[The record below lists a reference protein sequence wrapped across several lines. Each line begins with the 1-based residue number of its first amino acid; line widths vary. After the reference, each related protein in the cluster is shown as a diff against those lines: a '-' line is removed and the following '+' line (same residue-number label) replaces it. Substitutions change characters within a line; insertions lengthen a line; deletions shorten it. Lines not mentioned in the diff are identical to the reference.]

1 MKRFSFLYILSVFC
15 LISFTACTDE
25 VLESNS
31 FTDEVYSRIVITAD
45 DLKVDDDSRTALN
58 ITDVGAE
65 FAWAENDT
73 IGIFPNEG
81 AQAYFPMVSGAGT
94 NTATFTGGGWAL
106 KASSTYAA
114 YFPYDY
120 AHRDYKNIALSYL
133 GQVQQKDA
141 DTGHVSSYDY
151 MAAVASSPYHGEVCF
166 DFKHLGSLLQFKLT
180 VPSDATLTSLTLLS
194 EDNDFVQKGK
204 INLLNDPIS
213 VIPVERGNSLELGL
227 ADIDAQKGKEVTLYM
242 MVAPA
247 DLSGKKLT
255 VSVSDNKGNVAQ
267 TELNGKNFEAGI
279 AYSLS
284 GTLSEFTEA
293 VVQITGT
300 KGKVVGAEGGLVE
313 VEYLSQLSCEVVIPD
328 DARSWIKKTSS
339 RSLTSQRIYLDVEE
353 NTGENN
359 RRATVVI
366 KNSKTN
372 LAVEYNILQAGC
384 NSYAIT
390 EENGRLPIG
399 VLSAQHPTS
408 NVIQSLSYLLDND
421 LNTYYEVNQTNTYFI
436 WEGATAVASNKFCF
450 GTTSD
455 GGKHPKSFSIEK
467 SNDGKTWNGLGWGLM
482 IGGENWAYTTGYGS
496 GVTVSSFFKF
506 KFEGSH
512 GGSALQIAE
521 IFMEQT
527 DVSINSF
534 EDLVKLGS
542 GSSYSSQTPMGR
554 HYENRHVTTDSDCTW
569 LATASNEPDLLP
581 SAPGYSLRPYT
592 VNLYPFGEPVPADVN
607 QHGIGDCSA
616 LAVLA
621 ELAYRFPDFI
631 KSIITNHGDG
641 TFTVAMYD
649 PQGKSVN
656 VRVQSTFLGDN
667 NGIGASSGKNGE
679 ANWAT
684 VMEKAIMKWNKIY
697 QVNPDIMGIG
707 SEHVAPLFTGE
718 GNSFAINPNNLIA
731 IQLKQAADLSFAN
744 NMIVIGGFTQGNVD
758 TGNGAQTV
766 TAHAFSFMQST
777 DSRALFSMRNPWGN
791 SPGGTSSDDGVL
803 DIMDDGIVP
812 PLIDMRII
820 YPGAAEPYA
829 KPAYPY
835 VPPVY

>member
-1 MKRFSFLYILSVFC
+1 MKRFYFLYILSVLY
-15 LISFTACTDE
+15 LISFTACMDE
-25 VLESNS
+25 VVESY
-31 FTDEVYSRIVITAD
+31 TVADEVYNRIVITAD
-45 DLKVDDDSRTALN
+45 DLKVDKDSRTTLT
-58 ITDVGAE
+58 ITDRGAE

-73 IGIFPNEG
+73 IGIFPTEG

-106 KASSTYAA
+106 KQSFTYAA

-120 AHRDYKNIALSYL
+120 GHRDCKNISLSYM
-133 GQVQQKDA
+133 GQVQQKNA
-141 DTGHVSSYDY
+141 DTSHISSYDY
-151 MAAVASSPYHGEVCF
+151 MAAVASSPYHGEVFF
-166 DFKHLGSLLQFKLT
+166 DFKHLGALLQFKLV
-180 VPSDATLTSLTLLS
+180 VPADATLTSLSLML

-227 ADIDAQKGKEVTLYM
+227 ADIDVQKGKEVTLYM
-242 MVAPA
+242 MVAPTN
-247 DLSGKKLT
+247 LSGKKLT

-339 RSLTSQRIYLDVEE
+339 RALISQSIFLEVEE
-353 NTGENN
+353 NTGESN
-359 RRATVVI
+359 RRATVII

-390 EENGRLPIG
+390 ENGRLPIG
-399 VLSAQHPTS
+399 VLSAQYPTE
-408 NVIQSLSYLLDND
+408 NTVQSLSYLLDNNMD
-421 LNTYYEVNQTNTYFI
+421 TYYEVNKTNIHFI
-436 WEGATAVASNKFCF
+436 WEGPDAVAA
-450 GTTSD
+450 
-455 GGKHPKSFSIEK
+455 KSFGCSMAYEGDYHPNSFHIEK
-467 SNDGKTWNGLGWGLM
+467 SSNGKTWNGLGWGII
-482 IGGENWAYTTGYGS
+482 IGGEDKIHSVQYGS
-496 GVTVSSFFKF
+496 GVAVSQFFMF

-512 GGSALQIAE
+512 GGSTTQVAE
-521 IFMEQT
+521 IFLEQT

-554 HYENRHVTTDSDCTW
+554 HYENRHVTTDSDRNW

-581 SAPGYSLRPYT
+581 SASGYTLRPYA
-592 VNLYPFGEPVPADVN
+592 VNLYPFGEPIPADIN

-649 PQGKSVN
+649 PQGKSVK

-697 QVNPDIMGIG
+697 QVNPDISGIG

-718 GNSFAINPNNLIA
+718 GNSFAIAPNNLIG
-731 IQLKQAADLSFAN
+731 IQLKQAANLSFAN

-803 DIMDDGIVP
+803 NIMDDGIVP

-829 KPAYPY
+829 KPLYPY
-835 VPPVY
+835 VPPIY